1 MDSNQ
6 PIPVV
11 QTEKIVYIDL
21 DSEAFNYAGTF
32 DVKSVVDWDKLQYGN
47 VYKSP
52 EFFES
57 KFPPGFEYLPG
68 FESIFENMADNAKTP
83 LQEIEERIFSSQLY
97 NESTQ
102 RNDTNFSEFKNCN

>member
-6 PIPVV
+6 AIPVV
-11 QTEKIVYIDL
+11 QTEKIVYVDL
-21 DSEAFNYAGTF
+21 DSEAFDYAGTF
-32 DVKSVVDWDKLQYGN
+32 DVKSVVDWDKLQYN
-47 VYKSP
+47 NIYNSY
-52 EFFES
+52 EFHAN
-57 KFPPGFEYLPG
+57 KFPVGYDYLIGFTE
-68 FESIFENMADNAKTP
+68 IIKNMADNSKTP